1 MDLKTIR
8 IASLV
13 DDSIVDGPGIRFTI
27 FMQGCPH
34 HCIGCHNPETHDFQG
49 GYLENINNIILK
61 IKNNPLCYGVTISG
75 GEPFAQKNEL
85 LELVNEI
92 KKINKN
98 IIIYTGYIYEE
109 LIKKDDSVINEI
121 LRKIDYLVDG
131 PFILS
136 KRDLTLTFRGSSNQ
150 RFIDMNKTRLGNK
163 LITLYNE

>member
-1 MDLKTIR
+1 M
-8 IASLV
+8 
-13 DDSIVDGPGIRFTI
+13 
-27 FMQGCPH
+27 
-34 HCIGCHNPETHDFQG
+34 
-49 GYLENINNIILK
+49 
-61 IKNNPLCYGVTISG
+61 
-75 GEPFAQKNEL
+75 

-136 KRDLTLTFRGSSNQ
+136 KRDLTLSFRGSSNQ